1 MTTENTATATTAEDS
16 TTGPLSLPPATV
28 IQLPK
33 AALQLAEL
41 PADEIRAG
49 APQAGSRKIA
59 AGPGLNIGVWEMTTG
74 TAVDVEVDEC
84 FLVLEGCAT
93 VTVQPSDAAQDPRVM
108 ELRAGTIGRLA
119 AGMHTEWVVHETLRK
134 VYLFPAAA

>member
-1 MTTENTATATTAEDS
+1 MTTENTATTEATVNATA
-16 TTGPLSLPPATV
+16 PLALSPGTV
-28 IQLPK
+28 IQLPE

-41 PADEIRAG
+41 PTDEIRAG

-59 AGPGLNIGVWEMTTG
+59 AGPGLNIGIWEMTTG

-84 FLVLEGCAT
+84 FLVLEGRAT

-134 VYLFPAAA
+134 VYLFPATA